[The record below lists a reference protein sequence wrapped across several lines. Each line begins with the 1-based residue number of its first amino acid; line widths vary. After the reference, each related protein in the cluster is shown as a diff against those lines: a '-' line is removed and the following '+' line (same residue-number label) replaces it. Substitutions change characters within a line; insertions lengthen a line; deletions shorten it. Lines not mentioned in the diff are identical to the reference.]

1 MFSLA
6 NTALSVAVVLPA
18 YNESQLL
25 AATVESL
32 PDFIDFIVIVDD
44 CSTDETAMVAK
55 SLTDPRVRLLRHVK
69 NKGVGAAI
77 VTGYIEV
84 LDSAADIAVVMG
96 ADGQMLPGEIRTLL
110 DPIARGQAD
119 YVKGNRLLC
128 DRARTLMPF
137 MRWIGTSI
145 LSAMT
150 RHATGLHH
158 IGDSQCGFTAIS
170 RKALLRLDLT
180 KLYERYGYPN
190 DLLSLA
196 AIESLRVVDVPV
208 TPIYGSERSD
218 LHIRKVVFPI
228 TALLVR
234 ALLRRMFNSRSRR
247 QTAEIHFEETS

>member
-1 MFSLA
+1 MFSSM
-6 NTALSVAVVLPA
+6 NTVVSVAVVIPA
-18 YNESQLL
+18 FNEARLL

-32 PDFIDFIVIVDD
+32 PDFIDVIVIVDD
-44 CSTDETAMVAK
+44 CSTDETAAVAEG
-55 SLTDPRVRLLRHVK
+55 LVDPRVRLVRHSK
-69 NKGVGAAI
+69 NRGVGAAI
-77 VTGYIEV
+77 VTGYEAV
-84 LDSAADIAVVMG
+84 LNSTAEIAVVMG

-110 DPIARGQAD
+110 SPIVRGQAD

-128 DRARTLMPF
+128 ENARALMPF
-137 MRWIGTSI
+137 MRWLGTSI

-170 RKALLRLDLT
+170 RKALLRLTLK
-180 KLYERYGYPN
+180 KLYGRYGYPN

-218 LHIRKVVFPI
+218 LHIRKVVLPI

-234 ALLRRMFNSRSRR
+234 ALWRRVLNSRARR
-247 QTAEIHFEETS
+247 QTAEMHFEETS